1 MRIFLFLKNFNYHL
15 KSFLIIKKIKKI
27 KLLVL
32 DVDGVLTNGK
42 LFINNEGM
50 IFKSFD
56 VKDGL
61 GIKILQ
67 KIGIKIAFISGAN
80 HQATVHRA
88 NHLGID
94 QCHIGVKDKEKCLT
108 KIQKDFG
115 FRKFE
120 TAYIGD
126 DLNDIVVKK
135 NVALFFAPSDAS
147 ESTKK
152 IADLCLFK
160 KGGCGV
166 VRELSEIILKETKA
180 WKVVSNKGWLE
191 KNS

>member
-32 DVDGVLTNGK
+32 DVDGVLTNGQ
-42 LFINNEGM
+42 LFINNDGM
-50 IFKSFD
+50 LFKSFD

-61 GIKILQ
+61 GIKVLQ
-67 KIGIKIAFISGAN
+67 KIGIKIAFISGAK
-80 HQATVHRA
+80 HQATVYRA
-88 NHLGID
+88 NQLGID
-94 QCHIGVKDKEKCLT
+94 QCHIGVKDKDKCLI

-115 FRKFE
+115 IKKSE

-126 DLNDIVVKK
+126 DLNDIVVKQ

-147 ESTKK
+147 YDTKK
-152 IADLCLFK
+152 IADLCLIK
-160 KGGCGV
+160 KGGNGV
-166 VRELSEIILKETKA
+166 VREVSEIILRKSNT
-180 WKVVSNKGWLE
+180 WKTLSKQGWFE